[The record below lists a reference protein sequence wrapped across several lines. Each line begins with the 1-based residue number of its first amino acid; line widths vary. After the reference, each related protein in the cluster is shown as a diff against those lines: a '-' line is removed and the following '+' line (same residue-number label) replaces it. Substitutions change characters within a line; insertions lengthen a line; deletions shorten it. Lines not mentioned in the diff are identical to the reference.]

1 MEDFVPKWLIQLLK
15 WGGIAL
21 AAFFAIV
28 LYIVE
33 TSTLETAAAAL
44 ETTAPIQ
51 VYWILVVVGIVA
63 AIVGFVA
70 ERRKPAA
77 GGGG

>member
-1 MEDFVPKWLIQLLK
+1 MPKWLIQPLK

-21 AAFFAIV
+21 AVIFAIA

-33 TSTLETAAAAL
+33 TSTPEAGAAAG

-51 VYWILVVVGIVA
+51 LYWILVVVGIVA

-70 ERRKPAA
+70 ERRTPAA

>member
-1 MEDFVPKWLIQLLK
+1 MPKWVIKLLE

-21 AAFFAIV
+21 AVIFAIA
-28 LYIVE
+28 LYNIE
-33 TSTLETAAAAL
+33 TSTPVIDAAAG

-51 VYWILVVVGIVA
+51 LNWILVVVGIVA
-63 AIVGFVA
+63 AIVGFVL